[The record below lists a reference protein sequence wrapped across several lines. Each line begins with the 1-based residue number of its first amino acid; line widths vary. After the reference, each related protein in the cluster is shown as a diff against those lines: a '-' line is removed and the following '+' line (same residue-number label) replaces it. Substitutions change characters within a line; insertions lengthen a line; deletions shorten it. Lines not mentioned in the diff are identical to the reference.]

1 MRGLYD
7 EVRPQQKLLTI
18 KKQGEKK
25 SWSTIVH
32 STVRL
37 GEPSFQ
43 SKAPNN
49 RRDAAARTFKI
60 PSFPFPGNGKQH
72 LEYLGTQSISRK
84 DSSDCTLGLQV
95 HAQSLQSG
103 LTLGPHRL

>member
-7 EVRPQQKLLTI
+7 EVRPQQKLTI
-18 KKQGEKK
+18 TKQGEKK
-25 SWSTIVH
+25 SWSTTAH

-49 RRDAAARTFKI
+49 RRGAAAGTFKI
-60 PSFPFPGNGKQH
+60 PPFPFPDNGKQH
-72 LEYLGTQSISRK
+72 LEHWALKVSTERTPMIV
-84 DSSDCTLGLQV
+84 L
-95 HAQSLQSG
+95 
-103 LTLGPHRL
+103 